1 MSQVF
6 KNSVSPKLQTT
17 IVNIIF
23 GLRYDQKKIRLCLLN
38 VHNHV
43 MKGYKPGQ
51 PGGEE
56 AFLGLE
62 LQASENKVTQP
73 GHIEIID

>member
-1 MSQVF
+1 MFQ
-6 KNSVSPKLQTT
+6 NSVSPKLQGT

-51 PGGEE
+51 SGGEE

-62 LQASENKVTQP
+62 LQAQEKKPSAPAHHV
-73 GHIEIID
+73 EIID